1 MTQTEGTVIYIEK
14 ENTTEAEFMSRNF
27 VNAEIRNKAYLN
39 ALGAELVAKYLQSEG
54 FDTANTHNI
63 HSISKILEDIDI
75 SDILL
80 PNIHIDVRVI
90 FDKNQIF
97 IPKSHFD
104 LQIVPDIYAVV
115 KIDEKFEKA
124 ELLGYFKPST
134 IDKKNQN
141 SDYYFVTEKDL
152 STPNT
157 LTKFIKDFPGKTFQ
171 PLSDEDFFRGRELS
185 VSLSD
190 HNITIDEKRELLQ
203 LLLMDAELRESVIE
217 FDNFET
223 LSYSAAPELANLITE
238 LAIPAI
244 ETETEETSTDEQ
256 DLEEE
261 LIIAEDEENEISEEE
276 LVIDDIEPIESDL
289 EESIEEETETEVET
303 LESNLEETIENE
315 PETNIAIDVD
325 VTEEV
330 LESEPETP
338 EIENTIEPHDDIA
351 METPILDMENVDLG
365 DDMLGGDLL
374 DENITLPEATLQEE
388 PVIEAKETIEQVA
401 EPAVEEVVETPILE
415 TPLQETSLP
424 EPELMPLPEMNL
436 SVDAILDQTIASIG
450 QNVVEKAVETT
461 GTIVTGLEAATA
473 AGTVISDVANAI
485 EDTIETGT
493 STELETQEEKTEEEQ
508 QQEPEKETE
517 EAEESNEIT
526 DEINSEASDEA
537 IKLASVAGDMIDNV
551 VDKNIQQQQKR
562 LDRIDYEK
570 TDITPDTKEIP
581 EHIQALGTLSASKH
595 EANLEAEQS
604 GAFDSPKDISELN
617 AVETYEEEVF
627 EQETIDIESMDT
639 VETEEFTENTNEI
652 VNLSDISD
660 IDSPTKP
667 LKDIENLSEPDIE
680 GMDLPDLSSYTIND
694 DGTSSIDN
702 FDINLDLGNE
712 SHEEHLVDMGM
723 KMNLNEISLDD
734 NDPFNIE
741 EIEENPEHL
750 NELPPMNDFSSDN
763 FAENTPAED
772 IELPEEAKEETEII
786 DSDFDEISLDDF
798 EEFAAANDEE
808 ITETVEQAKQ
818 ETEMEISDLQEEEST
833 EQDWLEDTNYDNME
847 DINPEITQETI
858 DEEELIFEPET
869 DNETQKVTA
878 VANSIAISD
887 RNFKVGEIPIDIN
900 SAQQTEYAADESLES
915 IYDPNSKL
923 PGEGLLQAP
932 GRMGATKQNKSGLG
946 IGLGIAG
953 VFITLALV
961 GAIGFG
967 AAKLFKAPNQETPQ
981 PITDDNLPIT
991 DNNINDN
998 NTLNVDPNNVVNMD
1012 ENTNALASTSQTA
1025 SQPKPAAKTTQ
1036 APAAGKK
1043 MAPTSFIEIKKLT
1056 WEVPDYISYNPQFKQ
1071 YFQSIG
1077 KSLKLSLGSDLLLAT
1092 DPIFSN
1098 QVRVSVTFEKDGTFK
1113 TSQIIVSSGSTQV
1126 DKIVLQTVNET
1137 LKALKAPHS
1146 VGNDENTTVILKLY
1160 F

>member
-27 VNAEIRNKAYLN
+27 VNPEIRNKAYLN

-152 STPNT
+152 LTPNT

-238 LAIPAI
+238 LAIPAV
-244 ETETEETSTDEQ
+244 EAETEETSTDEQ

-261 LIIAEDEENEISEEE
+261 LIIDEDEENEISEEE
-276 LVIDDIEPIESDL
+276 LVIDDIEPVESDL

-303 LESNLEETIENE
+303 LETEVEETIENE
-315 PETNIAIDVD
+315 PETDIATIDV
-325 VTEEV
+325 EEEIEEAPE
-330 LESEPETP
+330 LESETP
-338 EIENTIEPHDDIA
+338 EIENTLEPQNDML

-388 PVIEAKETIEQVA
+388 PVIEAKET
-401 EPAVEEVVETPILE
+401 VEEVVEEVIETPILE
-415 TPLQETSLP
+415 TPIQETSLP
-424 EPELMPLPEMNL
+424 EPALMPLPEMNL
-436 SVDAILDQTIASIG
+436 SVDAILDQTIAAIG
-450 QNVVEKAVETT
+450 QNVVEKAVEKTETIAT
-461 GTIVTGLEAATA
+461 GIEAAAA

-485 EDTIETGT
+485 GDTIETGT
-493 STELETQEEKTEEEQ
+493 STELDTEEE
-508 QQEPEKETE
+508 QQEPEKE
-517 EAEESNEIT
+517 AEENNEIT

-537 IKLASVAGDMIDNV
+537 IKLASVAGDIIDNV

-581 EHIQALGTLSASKH
+581 EHIQALGTLSVSKH

-617 AVETYEEEVF
+617 AVETHEEEVF

-667 LKDIENLSEPDIE
+667 LKDIENLSEPEIE

-694 DGTSSIDN
+694 DGTSSMDN

-712 SHEEHLVDMGM
+712 SNEEHLVDMGM

-741 EIEENPEHL
+741 EIKEDPEHL
-750 NELPPMNDFSSDN
+750 NDLPPMNDFSSDN
-763 FAENTPAED
+763 FEENTPAED
-772 IELPEEAKEETEII
+772 IELPEQPAEEAKEETEII

-798 EEFAAANDEE
+798 EEFAAADDEGT
-808 ITETVEQAKQ
+808 TETVAQAKQ
-818 ETEMEISDLQEEEST
+818 ETEAEMNDLLEEEST
-833 EQDWLEDTNYDNME
+833 EQDWLENTNYDNME
-847 DINPEITQETI
+847 DINSEITQETI
-858 DEEELIFEPET
+858 DDEELISEPET
-869 DNETQKVTA
+869 DNTAQKVAA

-900 SAQQTEYAADESLES
+900 STQQTEYASDESLES

-923 PGEGLLQAP
+923 PGEGLLQTP

-967 AAKLFKAPNQETPQ
+967 AAKLFKAPTQETPQ
-981 PITDDNLPIT
+981 PITDDNLPTT

-1025 SQPKPAAKTTQ
+1025 SQSKPAAKTTQ

-1098 QVRVSVTFEKDGTFK
+1098 QVRVSVTFDKDGTFK